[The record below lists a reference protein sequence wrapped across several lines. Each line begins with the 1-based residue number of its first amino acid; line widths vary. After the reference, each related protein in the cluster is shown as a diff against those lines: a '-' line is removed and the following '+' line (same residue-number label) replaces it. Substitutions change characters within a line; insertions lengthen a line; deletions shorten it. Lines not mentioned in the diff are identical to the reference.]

1 MCKSEAACVYCN
13 STAADQAPPLLRQK
27 QKAAKSE
34 VCKVEERVRGV
45 SECVCVCVRERER
58 ERERK
63 AGSVRKRRES
73 EQSEGVGGGV
83 RPVTVSSR
91 SKLSYAADLRKKKTL
106 SLNALSSG
114 WL

>member
-1 MCKSEAACVYCN
+1 MVAKFRPSRPIFCPMCKSEAACVYCN

-45 SECVCVCVRERER
+45 SECVCER

-83 RPVTVSSR
+83 RPVTVS
-91 SKLSYAADLRKKKTL
+91 LHI
-106 SLNALSSG
+106 
-114 WL
+114 

>member
-1 MCKSEAACVYCN
+1 M
-13 STAADQAPPLLRQK
+13 
-27 QKAAKSE
+27 
-34 VCKVEERVRGV
+34 
-45 SECVCVCVRERER
+45 CVCVRER

-91 SKLSYAADLRKKKTL
+91 SKLSYAADLRKKKNTL